1 MQAIIPDYNAEIDK
15 EGKIINENTEA
26 LDRYNA
32 VLATNIELKEAADEL
47 DKHRINLM
55 RLQKSPAL
63 SDNSPMGSM
72 AREDVRNK
80 ISQEEEIVESLT
92 ARYKKLVQEKW
103 KALNPDT
110 PKNNPTGGN
119 DGGKCPICGN
129 KPCTAIKTTLPKT
142 SSPKLKPT
150 TTDVSL
156 TSNGST
162 SLTIR

>member
-1 MQAIIPDYNAEIDK
+1 
-15 EGKIINENTEA
+15 
-26 LDRYNA
+26 
-32 VLATNIELKEAADEL
+32 
-47 DKHRINLM
+47 M

-103 KALNPDT
+103 KALNPNT
-110 PKNNPTGGN
+110 PKTIPPEAMTVENVRYVETNLVP
-119 DGGKCPICGN
+119 
-129 KPCTAIKTTLPKT
+129 AIKTTLPKT

>member
-1 MQAIIPDYNAEIDK
+1 
-15 EGKIINENTEA
+15 
-26 LDRYNA
+26 
-32 VLATNIELKEAADEL
+32 
-47 DKHRINLM
+47 M

-103 KALNPDT
+103 KALNPNT
-110 PKNNPTGGN
+110 PKNNPTGAMTVEN
-119 DGGKCPICGN
+119 VRYVETNLVP
-129 KPCTAIKTTLPKT
+129 AIKTTLPKT